1 MSDELNKIVA
11 DVFQIDSKKINKS
24 SSPET
29 IDAWDSLAQLSL
41 IISIE
46 QHYKITLEIEEIFSI
61 MNVGDIYNILSKKG
75 VL

>member
-1 MSDELNKIVA
+1 MDELGKIVA
-11 DVFQIDSKKINKS
+11 DVFQIDPIKINKN

-29 IDAWDSLAQLSL
+29 IDTWDSLAQLSL

-61 MNVGDIYNILSKKG
+61 MKVGDIYEILRKKG

>member
-1 MSDELNKIVA
+1 MDALGKIVA
-11 DVFQIDSKKINKS
+11 DVFQIDPIKINKN
-24 SSPET
+24 SSPES
-29 IDAWDSLAQLSL
+29 IDTWDSLAQLSL

-61 MNVGDIYNILSKKG
+61 MNVGDIYDILRKKG

>member
-1 MSDELNKIVA
+1 MDALVKIVA
-11 DVFQIDSKKINKS
+11 DVFQIDPIKINKN
-24 SSPET
+24 SSPES
-29 IDAWDSLAQLSL
+29 IDTWDSLAQLSL

-61 MNVGDIYNILSKKG
+61 MNVGDIYDILRKKG